1 MKIHDTSADSDVRD
15 FDAATERAFAG
26 LRAATSDRRQSSS
39 VRSRTDP
46 RRDAD
51 SQEVVAHG

>member
-26 LRAATSDRRQSSS
+26 LRAATSDRRQY
-39 VRSRTDP
+39 RSGRSHADP
-46 RRDAD
+46 CLDTF